1 MLIHFQKEQRSAL
14 QEKVRKI
21 EVGLFGLYSS
31 MHIILKALDVVI
43 KLYGQ
48 FHLLYGDEIVGV
60 LMPLLT
66 SIYANCSIAM
76 TRAVYKK

>member
-1 MLIHFQKEQRSAL
+1 
-14 QEKVRKI
+14 
-21 EVGLFGLYSS
+21 

-43 KLYGQ
+43 KLYDQ

-60 LMPLLT
+60 LMPLLA